1 MDLKEKQK
9 KCLIYAAGMNYVI
22 YLFMR
27 LFFYATYE
35 CALDEMMQ
43 AAVCGVSGTRTA
55 YILYSNVLIGWML
68 KGLAS
73 VLPFVNWYFAYLYVS
88 VFAALFLMSYIIMKR
103 AYNRIGIT
111 TAVVLACFAGYE
123 CYVLPGCMKTACML
137 GTAALMVFA
146 DYRETAR
153 RRDKRREMLAGF
165 LAVFGSMV
173 HFSALLITML
183 AGLISIGCY
192 YAIRHWNQISA
203 WIRKERGIDRK
214 ACRQMGSMLGSVL
227 GCTLAAIVV
236 FFIVDDFSYR
246 FSGQEA
252 AADYRAV
259 VVRLYGYGMA
269 DYEES
274 MTEEYGIDSAKYSA
288 VRNGSFAVEGEQ
300 TWKKLK
306 EIVKDWTG
314 ISGEAFNDYFKTV
327 PIALFKYGIF
337 YLLIVML
344 FMLFYSPVK
353 EKKMLIWTQI
363 GLLLIFFYAA
373 YLFHAWQ
380 NRWMVFVLILP
391 LVLPLFLSLRGA
403 PETEYQ
409 YLWVYLAVLSIILY
423 SKFSSGMVSS
433 VSEEDMTAKFA
444 NVNAGQVNLV
454 DLNAYFKT
462 FSAQQAYMPDLLVSQ
477 SIRVSNGAY
486 DLMDGFDGKV
496 VSQMPGENEAYGWLY
511 NPRELGVENL
521 LLQ

>member
-1 MDLKEKQK
+1 MELKEKQK
-9 KCLIYAAGMNYVI
+9 KCLFYAAGMNYMI

-27 LFFYATYE
+27 LFFYSTYE

-55 YILYSNVLIGWML
+55 YILYSNVLIGWIL

-88 VFAALFLMSYIIMKR
+88 VFAALFLMSYIVMKR

-111 TAVVLACFAGYE
+111 VAVVLACFDGYE

-137 GTAALMVFA
+137 GSAALMVFA
-146 DYRETAR
+146 DYRETAQK
-153 RRDKRREMLAGF
+153 RDKRREILVGF

-173 HFSALLITML
+173 HFSALLITLL
-183 AGLISIGCY
+183 AGLISLGCY

-203 WIRKERGIDRK
+203 WFKKEREIDRK
-214 ACRQMGSMLGSVL
+214 AWKQMGSLL
-227 GCTLAAIVV
+227 GCTLAAIAV
-236 FFIVDDFSYR
+236 FSIADDFSYR
-246 FSGQEA
+246 FSGQED
-252 AADYRAV
+252 AADYRSA

-274 MTEEYGIDSAKYSA
+274 ITEEYGIDSAKYSA
-288 VRNGSFAVEGEQ
+288 VKNGSFAVEGEQ
-300 TWKKLK
+300 TWKKIK
-306 EIVKDWTG
+306 ELSQDWTG
-314 ISGEAFNDYFKTV
+314 ISWEALNDYFKTV

-344 FMLFYSPVK
+344 FMLFFSPAK
-353 EKKMLIWTQI
+353 EKKALIWTEI
-363 GLLLIFFYAA
+363 GLLLEFFCAA

-380 NRWMVFVLILP
+380 NRWMVFALVLP
-391 LVLPLFLSLRGA
+391 LVLPLLLSLRGA
-403 PETEYQ
+403 PDTEYQ
-409 YLWVYLAVLSIILY
+409 HLWVYLAVLSIILY

-433 VSEEDMTAKFA
+433 VSEEDMAAKFS
-444 NVNAGQVNLV
+444 NINAGQVNLV
-454 DLNAYFKT
+454 DLNAYFKG
-462 FSAQQAYMPDLLVSQ
+462 FSAQQEYLPNILAPQ
-477 SIRVSNGAY
+477 SIWVSNGAY

-496 VSQMPGENEAYGWLY
+496 VSRMPRENEAYGWLY
-511 NPRELGVENL
+511 NPREFGIENL
-521 LLQ
+521 FVR